1 MNYPYAN
8 GVLKV
13 KEASLFTN
21 ASYLRLKDSKDI
33 LKTLEELGYE
43 RQETIEATLVNELVK
58 TKELIDSLSPN
69 PKLTNCFFL
78 VSDATNIKAYYK
90 ARIFNLST
98 EDLYIPN
105 SNFSKEKLEEAILN
119 SNLEGLSKEN
129 QKLFIKIEK
138 ALEGLEENPRLISA
152 KIDQILFDKAYK
164 DSRRI
169 DDYALREYLVLNIDT
184 INIITL
190 FRAKKLN
197 FDLEEVL
204 DVFID
209 NGKIKIDLLKDL
221 YQEEDEEKVLKAITL
236 VYPKLEDTLRKYFK
250 NQSLDLLER
259 AFKSFTLEE
268 IAKYEYDSMKLGPM
282 LYYYLSKEVEIENI
296 RLIYFDQSIALTDLI
311 KGEKNG

>member
-8 GVLKV
+8 GILKV
-13 KEASLFTN
+13 KEADLFTN

-43 RQETIEATLVNELVK
+43 KKQTIEATLVNELVK
-58 TKELIDSLSPN
+58 TKDLIQSLSPN
-69 PKLTNCFFL
+69 HKLTNCFFL

-98 EDLYIPN
+98 DDLYVPN
-105 SNFSKEKLEEAILN
+105 SNFSKENLEEAILN
-119 SNLEGLSKEN
+119 YDLKGLSKEN
-129 QKLFIKIEK
+129 QKLFIKLGQELK
-138 ALEGLEENPRLISA
+138 GLEENPRLISA
-152 KIDQILFDKAYK
+152 KIDQILFEKAYK
-164 DSRRI
+164 DSNKI
-169 DDYALREYLVLNIDT
+169 NDKALREYLVLNIDT

-197 FDLEEVL
+197 FNLSEVL

-209 NGKIKIDLLKDL
+209 NGKIKIDVLKDL
-221 YQEEDEEKVLKAITL
+221 YQEENEDRILKEIIL
-236 VYPKLEDTLRKYFK
+236 VYPKLEKSLLSYFK

-259 AFKSFTLEE
+259 AFKSYILEE

-282 LYYYLSKEVEIENI
+282 LYYYVSKEIEIENI
-296 RLIYFDQSIALTDLI
+296 RLIYFDQSIALSDLI

>member
-13 KEASLFTN
+13 KEADLFTN

-43 RQETIEATLVNELVK
+43 KKETIEATLVNELVK

-98 EDLYIPN
+98 EDLHIPN
-105 SNFSKEKLEEAILN
+105 SNFSKENLEEAILN
-119 SNLEGLSKEN
+119 SNLKGLAKEN

-152 KIDQILFDKAYK
+152 KIDQILFEKAYK
-164 DSRRI
+164 DSKKI
-169 DDYALREYLVLNIDT
+169 DDHALREYLVLNIDT

-190 FRAKKLN
+190 FRAKRLN

-209 NGKIKIDLLKDL
+209 NGKIKIDVLKDL
-221 YQEEDEEKVLKAITL
+221 YQEEDGEKILKAITL
-236 VYPKLEDTLRKYFK
+236 VYPKLENPLNRFFK
-250 NQSLDLLER
+250 DQSLDLLER